1 MSGRLRSRP
10 AANSA
15 DKIEENVNERILAE
29 CYALY
34 VDRKSG
40 LVKAA
45 DALGL
50 PLLAPRKKISI
61 MLMGNHSAGKS
72 SFINWYVGEHI
83 QRTGVAIETQGFT
96 FVTSGRRRESLT
108 GNATLHLYQHFQ
120 KLEEISGVSDYLS
133 TEISTSRE
141 KKFGLVTFID
151 TPGLVDGDM
160 KYEFDVERA
169 LLWLG
174 ESNLTPMQKRREGTR
189 QNWGQYCGQWL
200 CWLCDLG
207 SPVVH
212 LDHEGLVLV
221 FFDPMGQALCKRTL
235 NIVERLSEENGE
247 KMRFYL
253 SKADEAGDESDRQR
267 VMMQIVQELCK
278 RPGLNKC
285 GFDMPTIYIP
295 DPAKPSRCL
304 NQIDG
309 VCGTIE
315 KIIDQTVQSSLN
327 HLERDSDI
335 IAESV
340 ERRLKE
346 DSYKATVNRK
356 IRIKHFLFGCLGYLL
371 PLCFLASFV
380 IGCFPDDSLTDMAGP
395 DVAHALHVYTEVVS
409 VLWGWL
415 AWDSSLWGVFV
426 ILGSSG
432 LFLLLARLYSRT
444 EPTLSRRQKRY
455 LRETHAFIQEVVKPR
470 KAELYDL
477 YLRQCI
483 SDYDVS

>member
-1 MSGRLRSRP
+1 MSGRLRHRQ
-10 AANSA
+10 AANA
-15 DKIEENVNERILAE
+15 AGKIEENVNERILSE
-29 CYALY
+29 CHALY
-34 VDRKSG
+34 ADPKNG

-45 DALGL
+45 AALGL

-120 KLEEISGVSDYLS
+120 KLEEITGVSDYLS

-141 KKFGLVTFID
+141 KRFGLVTFID

-174 ESNLTPMQKRREGTR
+174 DQV
-189 QNWGQYCGQWL
+189 
-200 CWLCDLG
+200 DL
-207 SPVVH
+207 VF
-212 LDHEGLVLV
+212 V

-309 VCGTIE
+309 VCTTIE
-315 KIIDQTVQSSLN
+315 KTIDQSVQSSLN
-327 HLERDSDI
+327 HLERDCDI
-335 IAESV
+335 IAESS
-340 ERRLKE
+340 ERRLRE
-346 DSYKATVNRK
+346 DSYQTTLNRK
-356 IRIKHFLFGCLGYLL
+356 TWIKHFLFGCLGYLL

-380 IGCFPDDSLTDMAGP
+380 IGCFSDDSLTDMAGP
-395 DVAHALHVYTEVVS
+395 DIAHALRVYTEVVS

-415 AWDSSLWGVFV
+415 AQDSYLWGVFV

-432 LFLLLARLYSRT
+432 LFLLLARFYSRT
-444 EPTLSRRQKRY
+444 EPTLSRRQKRN
-455 LRETHAFIQEVVKPR
+455 LRETHAYIQEVVKPR
-470 KAELYDL
+470 KVELYDL

-483 SDYDVS
+483 LDYDIS